1 MTFNPNPN
9 NLAHTNIDN
18 GNNTNNRNTL
28 SNRGNSVVQQQNNN
42 LTCLSEMDG
51 EYDRDGN
58 WWMRSI

>member
-1 MTFNPNPN
+1 MN
-9 NLAHTNIDN
+9 NANNNNNIN
-18 GNNTNNRNTL
+18 GNAL
-28 SNRGNSVVQQQNNN
+28 SNRVNSVFNQPNNN